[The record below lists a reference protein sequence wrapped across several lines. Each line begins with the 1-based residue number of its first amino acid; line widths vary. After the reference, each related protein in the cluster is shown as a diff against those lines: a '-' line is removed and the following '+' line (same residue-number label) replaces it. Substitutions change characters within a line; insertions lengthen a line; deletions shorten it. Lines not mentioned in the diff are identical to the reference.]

1 MEIVNYISSSA
12 IPITILI
19 VLIFGLY
26 EKKNV
31 FDSFLEG
38 AKEGISIVIKIF
50 PTLIGLFV
58 AIGCLRTSGI
68 LDAIISFCSPVTKLL
83 KIPSEIMPL
92 AFLRPISGSGS
103 MAIATEIMSKY
114 GVDSQIGLI
123 ASTIMGATETT
134 IYTIA
139 IYTSAVGIKKT
150 RFVLLAS
157 LIGDVVRNSS
167 GNTYLAN
174 FVVRFFL
181 TKYNIQ
187 SMIKANIKKA

>member
-1 MEIVNYISSSA
+1 MEILNYISSSA
-12 IPITILI
+12 IPVTILVI
-19 VLIFGLY
+19 LIFGLY

-38 AKEGISIVIKIF
+38 AKEGISVVVKIF
-50 PTLIGLFV
+50 PTLIGIFV

-68 LDAIISFCSPVTKLL
+68 LDAIISFCSPVINLL
-83 KIPSEIMPL
+83 KLPSEIMPL

-150 RFVLLAS
+150 RFVLFAS
-157 LIGDVVRNSS
+157 LIGDVVRNFSCS
-167 GNTYLAN
+167 TYLAK

-181 TKYNIQ
+181 TKYNI
-187 SMIKANIKKA
+187 

>member
-1 MEIVNYISSSA
+1 MNMFSKIV
-12 IPITILI
+12 IPIFI
-19 VLIFGLY
+19 VFVIFYGF
-26 EKKNV
+26 KKKVNIY
-31 FDSFLEG
+31 DAFLEG
-38 AKEGISIVIKIF
+38 AKEGISIVVKIF

-68 LDAIISFCSPVTKLL
+68 LDAIISFCSPVINLL
-83 KIPSEIMPL
+83 KLPSEIMPL

-134 IYTIA
+134 IYTIT

-150 RFVLLAS
+150 RFVLFAS
-157 LIGDVVRNSS
+157 LIGDVVRNFSC
-167 GNTYLAN
+167 NTYLAK

-181 TKYNIQ
+181 TKYNI
-187 SMIKANIKKA
+187 

>member
-1 MEIVNYISSSA
+1 MNIASKIV
-12 IPITILI
+12 IPLF
-19 VLIFGLY
+19 VVFVIFYGFKKKVNIY
-26 EKKNV
+26 E
-31 FDSFLEG
+31 SFLEG
-38 AKEGISIVIKIF
+38 AKEGISIVVKIF

-68 LDAIISFCSPVTKLL
+68 LDAIISFCSPIINLL
-83 KIPSEIMPL
+83 KLPSEIMPL

-150 RFVLLAS
+150 RFVLFAS
-157 LIGDVVRNSS
+157 LIGDVVRNFSC
-167 GNTYLAN
+167 NTYLAK

-181 TKYNIQ
+181 TKYNI
-187 SMIKANIKKA
+187 